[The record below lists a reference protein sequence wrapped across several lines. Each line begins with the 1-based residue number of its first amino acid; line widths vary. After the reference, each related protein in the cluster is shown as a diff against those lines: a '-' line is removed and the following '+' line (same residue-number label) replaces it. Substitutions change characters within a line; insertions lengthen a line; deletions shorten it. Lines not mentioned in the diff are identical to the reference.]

1 MRGREVP
8 ACSDHSM
15 TKRFSILIR
24 SPHTEDPRC
33 TCKAAWHCTLQG
45 TSRIERSSLAPCQLK
60 GIHFATFFLDPLFM
74 ARRSEVSGLR
84 MTSSCGQRL
93 ARSAMMAG
101 DAGIEIWKSAEFKH
115 PHLRIWFSMWSC
127 RRSFQPTLRGQES
140 KKAVRSPGPY
150 CSPSR
155 NPPRL

>member
-33 TCKAAWHCTLQG
+33 TCKVAWHCTLQG

-101 DAGIEIWKSAEFKH
+101 DAGIEIWKVR
-115 PHLRIWFSMWSC
+115 RIQTSPSEDWVFHVEL
-127 RRSFQPTLRGQES
+127 PTVIPTYLERAGKQES
-140 KKAVRSPGPY
+140 CPLSRSV
-150 CSPSR
+150 
-155 NPPRL
+155 LFTF